1 MRNRGRRSR
10 GSDDINLTPLLDVL
24 FVILFIVMLAGT
36 QTQKDMQ
43 ENAEESLSKISGLE
57 EQVTDLEEQNTILQS
72 EVNRKNKLEDSSG
85 FTKEAIRKS
94 SPSGLDRTG
103 QTTRKVM

>member
-43 ENAEESLSKISGLE
+43 ENAEES
-57 EQVTDLEEQNTILQS
+57 QS
-72 EVNRKNKLEDSSG
+72 RICRAKLTG
-85 FTKEAIRKS
+85 
-94 SPSGLDRTG
+94 RTRSRIAAKDMS
-103 QTTRKVM
+103 QTR